1 MFRITLMTKE
11 SIIQKL
17 KERGLRITPQR
28 LSIIDVLVKKG
39 HLHPSASFIY
49 KEAKKKG
56 IHLSLSSVYEN
67 IKELCRYG
75 IIKSLEFDGK
85 ENRCEGNLEEHVN
98 LVCEHCGKIIDY
110 DVPMS
115 LNQADVARRTGFM
128 ITNNR
133 LEYYGY
139 CGDCTKGK
147 GRSFSGRKQLSG
159 SL

>member
-1 MFRITLMTKE
+1 MMTKE

-17 KERGLRITPQR
+17 KEKGLRLTSQR

-49 KEAKKKG
+49 KEAKKKSTR
-56 IHLSLSSVYEN
+56 LSLSSVYEN
-67 IKELCRYG
+67 IKELCRHG

-85 ENRCEGNLEEHVN
+85 ENRCEGNLDDHIN
-98 LVCEHCGKIIDY
+98 LICEHCGKIIDY
-110 DVPMS
+110 EVPIS
-115 LNQADVARRTGFM
+115 LDQREVAKRTGFM

-139 CGDCTKGK
+139 CGECIKDK
-147 GRSFSGRKQLSG
+147 GRHIAGRRPLSKPF
-159 SL
+159 

>member
-1 MFRITLMTKE
+1 MTKE

-28 LSIIDVLVKKG
+28 LFIIDVLVKKG
-39 HLHPSASFIY
+39 HLHPGARFIY

-56 IHLSLSSVYEN
+56 TRLSLSSVYEN

-85 ENRCEGNLEEHVN
+85 ENRCEGNIEEHIN
-98 LVCEHCGKIIDY
+98 LICEHCGKIIDY
-110 DVPMS
+110 EVPAS
-115 LNQADVARRTGFM
+115 LDQRNVAKRTGFM
-128 ITNNR
+128 ITSNR

-139 CGDCTKGK
+139 CGECTKGRGWSISSRK
-147 GRSFSGRKQLSG
+147 PFSKPV
-159 SL
+159 

>member
-1 MFRITLMTKE
+1 MTKE
-11 SIIQKL
+11 SIIKKL
-17 KERGLRITPQR
+17 KEKGLRITPQR

-67 IKELCRYG
+67 IKDLCRYG

-85 ENRCEGNLEEHVN
+85 ENRCETNLGEHIN
-98 LVCEHCGKIIDY
+98 LICEHCGKIIDCE
-110 DVPMS
+110 VPVS
-115 LNQADVARRTGFM
+115 LNQRDVAKRTGFM

-139 CGDCTKGK
+139 CAECTKGN
-147 GRSFSGRKQLSG
+147 GWSISRRKPLST

>member
-1 MFRITLMTKE
+1 MMTKE
-11 SIIQKL
+11 SVIQKL

-28 LSIIDVLVKKG
+28 LSIINVLVRKG

-56 IHLSLSSVYEN
+56 IRLSLSSVYEN
-67 IKELCRYG
+67 IRELCRYG

-85 ENRCEGNLEEHVN
+85 ENRCEANLEEHIN
-98 LVCEHCGKIIDY
+98 LICEHCGKIIDY
-110 DVPMS
+110 EVPVS
-115 LNQADVARRTGFM
+115 FNQIDVAKKTGFM

-139 CGDCTKGK
+139 CGECTKGK
-147 GRSFSGRKQLSG
+147 GWSISGRKSLSI

>member
-1 MFRITLMTKE
+1 MMTKE
-11 SIIQKL
+11 AIIQKL

-39 HLHPSASFIY
+39 HLHPGARFIY

-56 IHLSLSSVYEN
+56 TRLSLSSVYEN

-85 ENRCEGNLEEHVN
+85 ENRCEGNLDDHIN
-98 LVCEHCGKIIDY
+98 LICEHCGKIIDY
-110 DVPMS
+110 EVPVS
-115 LNQADVARRTGFM
+115 LDQRDVAKKTGFV

-139 CGDCTKGK
+139 CGECTKGK
-147 GRSFSGRKQLSG
+147 GWSISGRKPLRTP
-159 SL
+159 L

>member
-1 MFRITLMTKE
+1 MITKE

-28 LSIIDVLVKKG
+28 LFIIDVLVKKG
-39 HLHPSASFIY
+39 HLHPGARFIF

-56 IHLSLSSVYEN
+56 TRLSLSSVYEN

-85 ENRCEGNLEEHVN
+85 ENRCEGNLEEHIN
-98 LVCEHCGKIIDY
+98 LICEHCGKIIDY
-110 DVPMS
+110 KVPVS
-115 LNQADVARRTGFM
+115 LDQRDVAKRTGFM

-139 CGDCTKGK
+139 CGECTKRK
-147 GRSFSGRKQLSG
+147 GWSISGR
-159 SL
+159 

>member
-1 MFRITLMTKE
+1 MLTKE
-11 SIIQKL
+11 SIVQKL

-75 IIKSLEFDGK
+75 IIRSLEFDGK
-85 ENRCEGNLEEHVN
+85 ENRCEANLEEHIN
-98 LVCEHCGKIIDY
+98 LICEHCGKIIDHE
-110 DVPMS
+110 VPVS
-115 LNQADVARRTGFM
+115 LNRRDLAERTGFM

-139 CGDCTKGK
+139 CGECTKGQ
-147 GRSFSGRKQLSG
+147 GRLISVRKLQG
-159 SL
+159 TSL